1 MEGRSAQRLAAMVA
15 MQQQSNDAL
24 RSAQAVVD
32 QHTQWILSHL
42 SAADREL
49 IESVTGETI
58 APGADSAS
66 VFALTL
72 AESRVSKA
80 QASAASA
87 SHMMMCRPSH
97 WHSTTASPPLPRCAP
112 CWEPTRWGVPWTQRP
127 KASISTRPGWGSGEI
142 QV

>member
-15 MQQQSNDAL
+15 MQQQNNDAL

-87 SHMMMCRPSH
+87 SHMMMRRPQSLAQH
-97 WHSTTASPPLPRCAP
+97 DRVATFTSMRAVLGANAVGRSLDTEA
-112 CWEPTRWGVPWTQRP
+112 
-127 KASISTRPGWGSGEI
+127 
-142 QV
+142 